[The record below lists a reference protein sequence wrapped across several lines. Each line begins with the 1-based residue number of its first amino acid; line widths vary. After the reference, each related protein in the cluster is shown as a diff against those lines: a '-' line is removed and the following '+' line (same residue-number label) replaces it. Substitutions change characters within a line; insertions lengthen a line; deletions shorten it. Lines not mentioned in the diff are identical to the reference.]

1 MSQLSMKVAQQVNDE
16 LATVTVPDFAKIR
29 AQFPILQQAENGQPL
44 VYLDSGA
51 TSQKPL
57 AVIEALDTY
66 YREQNANVHR
76 GVYGLSERATELYE
90 GSRETV
96 RQFLNAKSTRE
107 IVFVRGTTE
116 AINLVAHSWAR
127 SNMQEDDEII
137 VTEMEHHSN
146 IVPWQLLRDQLG
158 IRLRVLKINQ
168 AGEIC
173 LNALKSMVSEKTKLL
188 AITHMSNA
196 LGSINPVKEMTEIA
210 RSVGAKVLIDG
221 AQATPHMAVDVQD
234 IDCDFYALSGHKM
247 YGPTGIGV
255 LYAKEALL
263 EAMPPY
269 QGGGDMIYSV
279 TFEKTEYNVLPYK
292 FEAGTPHI
300 AGAIG
305 LAAAIKFLQSIGLNH
320 IAAYEAKL
328 LTYATD
334 RLKQIEGLRMI
345 GEAQYKG
352 GVLSFII
359 DGIHPHD
366 MATLMDQD
374 GVAVRASHHCAM
386 PVMQHYNV
394 PATVRASLGVYNNID
409 DIDRLVASIE
419 EAKEMLM

>member
-1 MSQLSMKVAQQVNDE
+1 MSQDSLNVAQE
-16 LATVTVPDFAKIR
+16 LRGEFEAVTRPDFAKIR
-29 AQFPILQQAENGQPL
+29 AQFPILQQTENGQPL

-66 YREQNANVHR
+66 YRQQNANVHR

-96 RQFLNAKSTRE
+96 RQFINAESTRE

-127 SNMQEDDEII
+127 SNMQAGDEII

-158 IRLRVLKINQ
+158 IHLRVLKINP

-173 LNALKSMVSEKTKLL
+173 LNDLKNMVSEKTKLL

-210 RSVGAKVLIDG
+210 HSVGAKVLVDG

-279 TFEKTEYNVLPYK
+279 TFDKTEYNVLPYK

-305 LAAAIKFLQSIGLNH
+305 LAAAVKFLQSIGLNH
-320 IAAYEAKL
+320 IAAYEAEL
-328 LTYATD
+328 LAYATD
-334 RLKQIEGLRMI
+334 RLKQIKGLRMI
-345 GEAQYKG
+345 GEAQHKG

-359 DGIHPHD
+359 EGVHPHD

-386 PVMQHYNV
+386 PVMQYYNV
-394 PATVRASLGVYNNID
+394 PATVRASLGVYNNRD

-419 EAKEMLM
+419 EAKEMLI